1 MKKIKN
7 EGITLIVLIVTVIIL
22 LILVGV
28 TIMALADDNG
38 LINKIS
44 ISRKK
49 QLESKTEEKLKL
61 KIMELQTDIIEKEGR
76 QASLN
81 DLNNWINQ
89 ESNYYDSEITSVTDN
104 QENTNKLVEIGG
116 YIFEVD
122 KNLNIMSIVDA
133 NKTSISETTYHV
145 NSIDG
150 NVMQVTIKIK
160 NTLGI
165 EKVITPTGKEIVPQI
180 DKTQIGIDYEVISGN
195 NYIFKV
201 KTVGAEEIK
210 EYILKAD
217 VNAKPEINQNESYA
231 YPLLNEYGIEVNKY
245 VEIDYGENANNYY
258 SIDNG
263 KTWEKYTGKVKIQ
276 KECTLIAKIVI
287 DGEITREDKKKIT
300 FELAD
305 DAVGSEAYDNND
317 ETGYTIKGVGNHYI
331 EVNEEMIGES
341 FIIKMKS
348 PGNKSNYTKIQLIDE
363 NNAIISTIYNG
374 YNVGGI
380 IDNIYKIEE
389 NTKYINIY
397 TISSANET
405 IIYEINVENSPKI
418 IENTGYATITKSGIG
433 IIKNSIEIKYFK
445 TSEEKLYKINDEEW
459 KKYAEILTVA
469 PGKLIQAKGIDPFG
483 NETRTIAT
491 YTTSVRSDTIGSEA
505 YDNNDETGYVIKG
518 VGNHYIEVSEEM
530 IGESF
535 RIKMRSPGN
544 KSNYTKIQLI
554 DKNNT
559 IMSTIYNGYNVG
571 GVIDNIY
578 KIQENTKYIN
588 IYTISTSNTTIIYEI
603 QPK

>member
-276 KECTLIAKIVI
+276 KECTLIAKTVI

-374 YNVGGI
+374 YNVG
-380 IDNIYKIEE
+380 
-389 NTKYINIY
+389 
-397 TISSANET
+397 
-405 IIYEINVENSPKI
+405 
-418 IENTGYATITKSGIG
+418 
-433 IIKNSIEIKYFK
+433 
-445 TSEEKLYKINDEEW
+445 
-459 KKYAEILTVA
+459 
-469 PGKLIQAKGIDPFG
+469 
-483 NETRTIAT
+483 R
-491 YTTSVRSDTIGSEA
+491 
-505 YDNNDETGYVIKG
+505 
-518 VGNHYIEVSEEM
+518 
-530 IGESF
+530 
-535 RIKMRSPGN
+535 
-544 KSNYTKIQLI
+544 
-554 DKNNT
+554 
-559 IMSTIYNGYNVG
+559 
-571 GVIDNIY
+571 VIDNIY

>member
-276 KECTLIAKIVI
+276 KECTLIAKTVI

-571 GVIDNIY
+571 RVIDNIY

>member
-276 KECTLIAKIVI
+276 KECTLIAKTVI

>member
-276 KECTLIAKIVI
+276 KECTLIAKTVI

-405 IIYEINVENSPKI
+405 IRYEINVENSPKI

-571 GVIDNIY
+571 RVIDNIY